1 MDFKEWNKRVIG
13 EFRAN
18 DGKVGGDF
26 EGAPMVLI
34 STTGAKTGQTRVNPL
49 MYLPDGDRIAVFASQ
64 GGMPT
69 NPDWYYNLVSNPVV
83 GVELG
88 DERFEA
94 DATVVTGE
102 ERDRLYAEQAD
113 RYPQFAGYAQKTTR
127 TIPVVVLTRRG

>member
-102 ERDRLYAEQAD
+102 ERDRLFAEQAD

>member
-1 MDFKEWNKRVIG
+1 MDFKEWNKRVIE

-18 DGKVGGDF
+18 HGKVGGDF

-49 MYLPDGDRIAVFASQ
+49 MYLPDGDRFVVFASQ

-94 DATVVTGE
+94 DATVVTGV

>member
-1 MDFKEWNKRVIG
+1 MDFKEWNKRVIE

-49 MYLPDGDRIAVFASQ
+49 MYLPDGDRIVVFASQ
-64 GGMPT
+64 AGMPT